1 MNFSW
6 AVSAAAPLAPSA
18 IATLAMFAFF
28 ASLSINLALH
38 CGLGIRGMI
47 ISQSAGMRP
56 PWVKLG
62 ILFIT
67 TLFLWIIFSYIIFSL
82 PLGFFGYVLL
92 FPLSSLAYFCFE
104 YLIYRF
110 GLKKAVDNDNINCYD
125 GLTAAALFITLNIA
139 GGFVEAL
146 VLCFAFVLGLLLA
159 FVILGE
165 IRRRSMLEEVPLL
178 LRGTPLSLIAMGLLS
193 LVFASAALLF
203 FRAIGG

>member
-1 MNFSW
+1 MNFPW
-6 AVSAAAPLAPSA
+6 AASAIAPSAAAS
-18 IATLAMFAFF
+18 LAMFAFF
-28 ASLSINLALH
+28 ASLSLNLALH

-47 ISQSAGMRP
+47 ISQSAGMKP
-56 PWVKLG
+56 PFVKLG
-62 ILFIT
+62 LLFIT
-67 TLFLWIIFSYIIFSL
+67 VLFLWIIFSYIIFSL
-82 PLGFFGYVLL
+82 PLGFFGYILL
-92 FPLSSLAYFCFE
+92 FPLSSFAYFSFE
-104 YLIYRF
+104 YLVYRF
-110 GLKKAVDNDNINCYD
+110 ALKKAVDSDSINYCD
-125 GLTAAALFITLNIA
+125 GMAAAALFITLNIA

-146 VLCFAFVLGLLLA
+146 VLCFGFVLGLLLA